1 MEPQTYA
8 LIGVA
13 VTVALFMLGD
23 AFALGKLFQR
33 VETHAA
39 ELGRI
44 ATEVSQLSAG
54 VGQLSAEVRQLS
66 ADVRRI
72 NEIVI
77 ALANHRHD
85 LDGNTVFTLPDGG
98 G

>member
-13 VTVALFMLGD
+13 VTVTLFMLGG

-39 ELGRI
+39 ELGRM
-44 ATEVSQLSAG
+44 ATETGQLTAEVRQLSAD
-54 VGQLSAEVRQLS
+54 VRQLS

-85 LDGNTVFTLPDGG
+85 LDGKTVFTLPDGG